1 MHPFRLPKMSIAT
14 IMVLAA
20 MYGCAGVGQR
30 LEPPRVKFAT
40 IRVQEFNVL
49 ETVFEVRLRVFNTN
63 ETALQIKG
71 IECELEINGQPF
83 AIGVSDADVEIPS
96 YGTQLLP
103 LHVYAS
109 VFDIIKSVQGLQDQ
123 DQLKYQIKGKVRLGT
138 GAFPSVLPFESEGNM
153 SLPDLP
159 ALKQGSQFSKPFSN

>member
-1 MHPFRLPKMSIAT
+1 MHPFRLTKRAIAT
-14 IMVLAA
+14 VMVLAA
-20 MYGCAGVGQR
+20 MYGCAGVGQKM
-30 LEPPRVKFAT
+30 EPPRVKLAT

-63 ETALQIKG
+63 DAPLHIKG
-71 IECELEINGQPF
+71 IECDLEMNGRPF

-103 LHVYAS
+103 LNFYAS
-109 VFDIIKSVQGLQDQ
+109 VFDIIKSLQGLQNQ
-123 DQLKYQIKGKVRLGT
+123 DQLQYQIKGKVRLGS
-138 GAFPSVLPFESEGNM
+138 GAFPSVLPFESQGNI

-159 ALKQGSQFSKPFSN
+159 ELKKGSQFSKPHSN

>member
-1 MHPFRLPKMSIAT
+1 MHPLRLIKIT
-14 IMVLAA
+14 IPTALFLLTMA
-20 MYGCAGVGQR
+20 GCAGVGQR
-30 LEPPRVKFAT
+30 LEPPRVKLAT
-40 IRVQEFNVL
+40 IRMQEFNVL

-63 ETALQIKG
+63 ATALQIKG

-123 DQLKYQIKGKVRLGT
+123 DQLKYQIKGKVHLGT
-138 GAFPSVLPFESEGNM
+138 GAFPSVLPFDSEGNI
-153 SLPDLP
+153 SLPHLP
-159 ALKQGSQFSKPFSN
+159 ELKKDNQFSKPFSN

>member
-1 MHPFRLPKMSIAT
+1 MHPFRLTKIIIPT
-14 IMVLAA
+14 VLFLLTMA
-20 MYGCAGVGQR
+20 GCAGVGQR
-30 LEPPRVKFAT
+30 LEAPRVKLAT
-40 IRVQEFNVL
+40 IRVEDFNVL
-49 ETVFEVRLRVFNTN
+49 ETVFEVQLRVFNTN
-63 ETALQIKG
+63 DTALQIRG

-109 VFDIIKSVQGLQDQ
+109 IFDIIKSVQGLQKNQ
-123 DQLKYQIKGKVRLGT
+123 EQLKYQIKGKVRLGA
-138 GAFPSVLPFESEGNM
+138 GAFPSVLPFDSEGNI

-159 ALKQGSQFSKPFSN
+159 QLKKGSQFSKPF